1 MVQCRPQH
9 QRSRWCPCLPLGERQ
24 SMVLEGLHLVSEVA
38 SVSPV
43 AVVLHRSS
51 LRSQSRTSEIGSSV
65 STMAKE
71 EVEEQVEEQEE
82 EVGEETGSNQS

>member
-1 MVQCRPQH
+1 
-9 QRSRWCPCLPLGERQ
+9 
-24 SMVLEGLHLVSEVA
+24 MVLEGLDSEVV

-43 AVVLHRSS
+43 VVDLHHSS

-82 EVGEETGSNQS
+82 EVGEETVSNQS